1 MKTLVTI
8 IEAILKLRQTWQNV
22 LSSIFTGIMDTVS
35 HAYHVNRGSD
45 HKAEILDLHI
55 THFFKQNLVLDSPDK
70 LLPREATLQRCF
82 SHWLPA

>member
-1 MKTLVTI
+1 MKAQVTI
-8 IEAILKLRQTWQNV
+8 IKAILKLGQTWQSV
-22 LSSIFTGIMDTVS
+22 LSSIFTGIMDGVS
-35 HAYHVNRGSD
+35 HAYCINRGSD